1 MEETLDRTEKRA
13 RRMDDGRVLD
23 PWERYRAL
31 SDTYDSQFEIT
42 EFADRKTRFALV
54 MLGALNALNLLVSV
68 RANSVVQSIEGSL
81 PWLSGYFVMYAV
93 LSVFFFFQAIQA
105 LRPRMAM
112 FAGGAGSA
120 TPRLG
125 IRIVPDIVAAT
136 LDQYYERWT
145 GAEIGQVNREI
156 AHQTYIQARVNE
168 LKFHAIDR
176 LYKGLLALAA
186 LTAILVSVV
195 AYAGLRP

>member
-1 MEETLDRTEKRA
+1 MLEPLDRTDKKA
-13 RRMDDGRVLD
+13 RRLDDARVLD

-31 SDTYDSQFEIT
+31 TDAYDSQFEIT

-68 RANSVVQSIEGSL
+68 RANSVTQIIAGSL
-81 PWLSGYFVMYAV
+81 PWLSSYFVMYAV

-112 FAGGAGSA
+112 FAGGAGSSA
-120 TPRLG
+120 PRLG
-125 IRIVPDIVAAT
+125 IRVVPDIVRAT
-136 LDQYYERWT
+136 LDEYYERWT
-145 GAEIGQVNREI
+145 GAEIGQINREV
-156 AHQTYIQARVNE
+156 AHQVYIQARVNE
-168 LKFHAIDR
+168 LKFAAIDR

-186 LTAILVSVV
+186 LTALLISVV